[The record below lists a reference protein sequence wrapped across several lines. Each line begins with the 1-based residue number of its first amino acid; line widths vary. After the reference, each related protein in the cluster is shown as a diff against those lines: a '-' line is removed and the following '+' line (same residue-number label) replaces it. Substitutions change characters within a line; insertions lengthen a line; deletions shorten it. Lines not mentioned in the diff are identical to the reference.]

1 MANFTLAISAVKSA
15 YDTFLT
21 AQDATQSVQDD
32 IDALVLPTKP
42 EVVLA
47 NSDWNNYTTALL
59 TYESDSADL
68 EKDLADAQATQREA
82 EIAVIEALG
91 YDTGDTPATICL
103 DQWVKVVGSGGGIL
117 TYTHYIG
124 AGTNS
129 TYLQVSTTLPTA
141 PFPNVT
147 D

>member
-1 MANFTLAISAVKSA
+1 MANFTLAISAVKTA

-21 AQDATQSVQDD
+21 AQAATAAVQDD
-32 IDALVLPTKP
+32 IDNLTAPTKP
-42 EVVLA
+42 DVVLI

-59 TYESDSADL
+59 TYESDLAALQSDL
-68 EKDLADAQATQREA
+68 FDAKQAQRTA
-82 EIAVIEALG
+82 ELAVIAALG
-91 YDTGDTPATICL
+91 YDTGDTPSTICL
-103 DQWVKVVGSGGGIL
+103 DTWVKVVGAGAGIL
-117 TYTHYIG
+117 TYTNYIG